1 MFNVIAGLRLDRDQR
16 RLLVLV
22 GEELYGTPQLLS
34 LRRDDANLAL
44 FYCYYHGLCS
54 EELHSIVPPLK
65 TFERTT
71 RSCRTIQVNHPH
83 YILAPRVNSNAY
95 GDSFFPQSCCSVE
108 QSTTGMLSG
117 KV

>member
-54 EELHSIVPPLK
+54 EELHSIAPLLK
-65 TFERTT
+65 TFGRTT
-71 RSCRTIQVNHPH
+71 RSSSSIQMNHPH
-83 YILAPRVNSNAY
+83 FILVPRVNRNFH
-95 GDSFFPQSCCSVE
+95 GDSFSQSCCSVE
-108 QSTTGMLSG
+108 QSTSGMLPR